1 MSSSTLARLLAAA
14 SLALL
19 VGAPIATASAVQFA
33 PFSKVKDVCPSCP
46 KRATD
51 TITMDDNSKVQGRV
65 VAQNDMFFVVSRFG
79 ELRTVPSARVMSIDW
94 ANGNQP
100 PGLLSQDQ
108 ILLRTGVVL
117 TGNIIEEKDK
127 PAYYRLQSSINNQT
141 YVVFK
146 NQAESVFKG
155 GKLERP

>member
-1 MSSSTLARLLAAA
+1 MPSTRRLLSSSALVLTVALA
-14 SLALL
+14 S
-19 VGAPIATASAVQFA
+19 TAQAQQFV
-33 PFSKVKDVCPSCP
+33 PFTKVKDVCPSCP

-51 TITMDDNSKVQGRV
+51 TITLDDNSKVQGRV
-65 VAQNDMFFVVSRFG
+65 LAQNDMFFVVARFG
-79 ELRTVPSARVMSIDW
+79 ELRTVPAGRVVSIDW

-100 PGLLSQDQ
+100 LGLLSQDQ

-127 PAYYRLQSSINNQT
+127 PAYYRLQSAINNQT

-146 NQAESVFKG
+146 NQAEAVFKG
-155 GKLERP
+155 GRKVN

>member
-1 MSSSTLARLLAAA
+1 MSLRRLSHLLI
-14 SLALL
+14 LAL
-19 VGAPIATASAVQFA
+19 VVAAPLGTADAVQFTS
-33 PFSKVKDVCPSCP
+33 FTKVKDVCPTCP
-46 KRATD
+46 KRASD
-51 TITMDDNSKVQGRV
+51 TITMDDNSKVQGRI
-65 VAQNDMFFVVSRFG
+65 VAQNDMFFVVARYG
-79 ELRTVPSARVMSIDW
+79 ELRTVPAARVMSIDW

-127 PAYYRLQSSINNQT
+127 PAYYRLQSAVSNQT

-155 GKLERP
+155 GKLQQQ